1 MRLTSL
7 RLAGFKSFAEPVTLP
22 FPGRISGIVG
32 PNGCGKSNV
41 IDAVR
46 WVLGESK
53 ASELRGE
60 SMQDVIFNGSG
71 QRKAASRCSVEMVFD
86 NSDHRIGGQWGQFTE
101 IAIKRV
107 LTRDGTSSYFINNQ
121 AVRRRDVH
129 DIFLGTGLGP
139 RSYAIIGQGT
149 ITRILESRPED
160 LRMMLEEAAGVS
172 KYKERRRE
180 TENRLQDTRENLT
193 RVQDILRELGS
204 NLGRLEQQAEVAT
217 RYQGLQ
223 ASATQVQQ
231 QLWLLRQDEAQ
242 AKRQQIT
249 LAGGEAMNALEA
261 RIAEQR
267 GLEAEI
273 ETLRQAQFAS
283 SDTLNRAQAAFY
295 AAQSRVS
302 QLEAE
307 IRFVLEA
314 RQRSQATLQ
323 AIETQTQDWQHRHDS
338 AVEQAADTAE
348 RLADAEIQAEVALA
362 RAQEQG
368 ETLPA
373 LEAALS
379 DAQLRAADERA
390 QAAGAQQAL
399 QAEAARQRSLGQQI
413 QQLQQRAERLRAEQ
427 RTVAAP
433 DSLRLADLK
442 RQQESL
448 NDALDATRAQRE
460 HLDETLPDLQQTR
473 QQAQQAQQ
481 TAAAQLAATSARI
494 AALKA
499 LQERVLTEGKLR
511 PWLAKHGLDGLSQLW
526 SRLQVEAGLET
537 ALEAV
542 LRERLSALELRQLD
556 MAAGFG
562 GDAPPAKLAFYS
574 SAVQAPGA
582 DSSPTAPPPAG
593 CRPLREGVR
602 TGDAALAGL
611 LDDWLGAVFIAPS
624 LQQALALRG
633 GLSAQAVLVTRE
645 GHAVSRQSVIF
656 YAPDSEQAGVLA
668 RQQEIDNLE
677 RQIKAEQL
685 IGEQSRAQLHQ
696 AEHDLEQ
703 AQAQLAALQRSL
715 QLVTQQLHTVQVEW
729 LKLSQQAEQ
738 SAARHSQIAT
748 DLGDIDAQLEE
759 LQAQQAESEARFEEL
774 DQRLADQQQLQADL
788 ETEVIAAQQALADAR
803 AQHRQLESQAAE
815 SGYAVRSLQQKLAD
829 LQREAQMAQEQIARQ
844 ASARESAQAELARLS
859 EESAQTGLQSAL
871 TEQESA
877 QSILGARRSEADDIA
892 QQLRQ
897 REEARLTLDRDL
909 DPLRQ
914 RITELQLK
922 EQEFRLQA
930 EQFAQQ
936 LAEGQAD
943 LEAVRASLPADAQAP
958 TLAREHERL
967 QREIAALGAVNLAAL
982 DELGQARERKQF
994 LDAQHDDLQ
1003 TAITTLE
1010 DAIRKIDAET
1020 RDMLATTFEQIN
1032 DHFGRMF
1039 PLLFGGGNARLI
1051 ITGEEILDA
1060 GVQVMAQPPGK
1071 KNSSIHLLSGGE
1083 KALVAIALVFA
1094 IFQLNPAP
1102 FCLLDEVDAPLDD
1115 ANTER
1120 YARLVKDMSAST
1132 QFLFIS
1138 HNKIAMEMA
1147 DQLIGVTMQEQG
1159 VSRTVAVEMDAA
1171 LRFAQAA

>member
-86 NSDHRIGGQWGQFTE
+86 NSDHRIAGQWGQFTE

-217 RYQGLQ
+217 RYQALQ
-223 ASATQVQQ
+223 ADATRAQQ

-242 AKRQQIT
+242 ARRQQIT

-267 GLEAEI
+267 GIEAEI

-314 RQRSQATLQ
+314 RQRAQDTLQ
-323 AIETQTQDWQHRHDS
+323 AIDTQTQEWQHRHDTS
-338 AVEQAADTAE
+338 VADAANTAE
-348 RLADAEIQAEVALA
+348 RLADAEIQAEVAQA
-362 RAQEQG
+362 RAQEHG

-373 LEAALS
+373 LEAALG

-427 RTVAAP
+427 RTVVAP

-442 RQQESL
+442 RQQENL
-448 NDALDATRAQRE
+448 TDELDATRAQRE
-460 HLDETLPDLQQTR
+460 QLDDTLPERQQAR

-481 TAAAQLAATSARI
+481 AAAAQLAATSARI
-494 AALKA
+494 AALKT

-511 PWLAKHGLDGLSQLW
+511 PWLARHGLDGLTQLW
-526 SRLQVEAGLET
+526 SRLQVETGLET

-542 LRERLSALELRQLD
+542 MRERLSALELRQLD

-574 SAVQAPGA
+574 AAVQAQGTGA
-582 DSSPTAPPPAG
+582 PTAAIPPEG
-593 CRPLREGVR
+593 CRCLREGVR
-602 TGDAALAGL
+602 SGDAGLAGL
-611 LDDWLGAVFIAPS
+611 LDDWLGAVFVAPS

-633 GLSAQAVLVTRE
+633 SLPTQATLVTRE
-645 GHAVSRQSVIF
+645 GHAVSRQSVSF
-656 YAPDSEQAGVLA
+656 YAPDSEQSGVLA

-696 AEHDLEQ
+696 AEHDLGQ
-703 AQAQLAALQRSL
+703 AQEQLAALQRR
-715 QLVTQQLHTVQVEW
+715 QQQDTQHLHTVQVEW

-738 SAARHSQIAT
+738 SAARHGQIAA
-748 DLGDIDAQLEE
+748 DLGDIDAQTEE

-774 DQRLADQQQLQADL
+774 DARLADQQQLQADL
-788 ETEVIAAQQALADAR
+788 ETEVISAQQQLADAR
-803 AQHRQLESQAAE
+803 AQQRQLESQASE

-829 LQREAQMAQEQIARQ
+829 LQREAQMAQTQLARQ
-844 ASARESAQAELARLS
+844 DAARETAQAELARLS
-859 EESAQTGLQSAL
+859 EQSAQTGLQSAL
-871 TEQESA
+871 GEQEGA
-877 QSILGARRSEADDIA
+877 QAVLGARRSEADDIA

-936 LAEGQAD
+936 LAESEAD
-943 LEAVRASLPADAQAP
+943 LDAVRASLPDDAQAP
-958 TLAREHERL
+958 ALAREFDRL
-967 QREIAALGAVNLAAL
+967 QRDIGALGAVNLAAL

-994 LDAQHDDLQ
+994 LDTQHDDLQ

>member
-71 QRKAASRCSVEMVFD
+71 QRKPASRCSVEMVFD
-86 NSDHRIGGQWGQFTE
+86 NSDHRIAGQWGQFTE

-139 RSYAIIGQGT
+139 RSYAIISQGT

-223 ASATQVQQ
+223 ASAALVQQ
-231 QLWLLRQDEAQ
+231 QLWLLRQEEAQ
-242 AKRQQIT
+242 ARRQQIT

-267 GLEAEI
+267 GVEAEI

-314 RQRSQATLQ
+314 RQRAQATLL
-323 AIETQTQDWQHRHDS
+323 AIDAQTQEWQQRHDT

-348 RLADAEIQAEVALA
+348 RLADAEVQAEVAQA
-362 RAQEQG
+362 RAQEQS

-399 QAEAARQRSLGQQI
+399 QAEAARQRGMGQQI

-427 RTVAAP
+427 RTVVAP
-433 DSLRLADLK
+433 DSLRLADLQ
-442 RQQESL
+442 RQQDDL
-448 NDALDATRAQRE
+448 NDALDVTRAQRE
-460 HLDETLPDLQQTR
+460 QLDDTLPDLQQAR

-481 TAAAQLAATSARI
+481 SFAAQLAATSARI
-494 AALKA
+494 SALRA

-526 SRLQVEAGLET
+526 SRLQVDNGLET

-542 LRERLSALELRQLD
+542 LRERLAALELRQLD
-556 MAAGFG
+556 MAAGFAT
-562 GDAPPAKLAFYS
+562 DAPPAKLAFYS
-574 SAVQAPGA
+574 SAVQAQ
-582 DSSPTAPPPAG
+582 TAVVPAPITPPAG
-593 CRPLREGVR
+593 CRCLRESVR
-602 TGDAALAGL
+602 SGDAALASL
-611 LDDWLGAVFIAPS
+611 LDDWLGAVFVAPS
-624 LQQALALRG
+624 LQQALVLRG
-633 GLSAQAVLVTRE
+633 NLSAQLTLVTPE
-645 GHAVSRQSVIF
+645 GHAVSRQSVSF
-656 YAPDSEQAGVLA
+656 YAPDSEQSGVLA

-696 AEHDLEQ
+696 AEHDLGQ
-703 AQAQLAALQRSL
+703 AQEQLAALQRR
-715 QLVTQQLHTVQVEW
+715 QQQDTQQLHTVQVEW

-738 SAARHSQIAT
+738 SAARHSQIAA
-748 DLGDIDAQLEE
+748 DLGDIDAQMEE
-759 LQAQQAESEARFEEL
+759 LQAQQAESEARFEQL
-774 DQRLADQQQLQADL
+774 DARLADQQQLQADL
-788 ETEVIAAQQALADAR
+788 ETEVMDAQRLLTDAR
-803 AQHRQLESQAAE
+803 AQQRQLESQASE
-815 SGYAVRSLQQKLAD
+815 SGYAVRSLGQKLSD
-829 LQREAQMAQEQIARQ
+829 LQREAQMTLEQLSRQ
-844 ASARESAQAELARLS
+844 GSAREAAQAELARRS

-877 QSILGARRSEADDIA
+877 QAVLGARRSEADDLA
-892 QQLRQ
+892 LQLRQ

-930 EQFAQQ
+930 EQFSEM
-936 LAEGQAD
+936 LAEAQAD
-943 LEAVRASLPADAQAP
+943 IEAVRASLPADAQAP
-958 TLAREHERL
+958 ALARELDRL
-967 QREIAALGAVNLAAL
+967 QRDIAALGAVNLAAL

-994 LDAQHDDLQ
+994 LDAQNDDLQ
-1003 TAITTLE
+1003 TAISTLE

-1020 RDMLATTFEQIN
+1020 RDMLAATFAQIN

-1120 YARLVKDMSAST
+1120 YARMVKDMSAGT